1 MLALTTP
8 VPTTSFHDLQAI
20 FLAEVLPRIETH
32 AEVSFRGLR
41 CHHQKEEFLAEM
53 VALAWRWFL
62 RLIEKGKD
70 PLAFPTAL
78 ATYAARA
85 VKSGRRLT
93 GQERSK
99 EVLSP
104 VARHKHGIK
113 VEPLPSSTRRPY
125 DDFYGD
131 VHGQQ
136 DLDAFEERLKDNTMT
151 PPPDAAAFRIDFP
164 SWLKTRTERDRR
176 IIEDMMQ
183 DERTLDLAR
192 KHGISPARVSQLRR
206 EFMDDW
212 NRFCGEYPTS
222 PSPPRRN
229 PDE

>member
-1 MLALTTP
+1 MLAPATP
-8 VPTTSFHDLQAI
+8 APCSPTHALQAA
-20 FLAEVLPRIETH
+20 FLNEVLPRIETH
-32 AEVSFRGLR
+32 AQVCFHGVR
-41 CHHQKEEFLAEM
+41 CHHRKEEFTAEM

-78 ATYAARA
+78 ATYAAKA
-85 VKSGRRLT
+85 VKSGRRLA

-104 VARHKHGIK
+104 VARHKHGVK
-113 VEPLPSSTRRPY
+113 VEPLPCSTRRPY

-136 DLDAFEERLKDNTMT
+136 ELDAFEERLRDNSMT

-164 SWLKTRTERDRR
+164 SWLKTRTDRDRR

-192 KHGISPARVSQLRR
+192 KHGISPGRVSQLRR

-212 NRFCGEYPTS
+212 NRFCAPPEEAPTCL
-222 PSPPRRN
+222 PC
-229 PDE
+229 

>member
-1 MLALTTP
+1 MVAS
-8 VPTTSFHDLQAI
+8 PTTAPDAPLSALQAT

-32 AEVSFRGLR
+32 AEVCFGGLR
-41 CHHQKEEFLAEM
+41 CHHRREEFTAEM
-53 VALAWRWFL
+53 VALAWLWFL
-62 RLIEKGKD
+62 RLVERGKD
-70 PLAFPTAL
+70 PLAFPTAI
-78 ATYAARA
+78 ATYAAKA

-104 VARHKHGIK
+104 VARHRHGVK
-113 VEPLPSSTRRPY
+113 VEPLPSSTRR
-125 DDFYGD
+125 DFEDFYGT

-136 DLDAFEERLKDNTMT
+136 DLDAFEERLRDNSMT

-164 SWLKTRTERDRR
+164 SWLRTRTDRDRR

-183 DERTLDLAR
+183 DERTMALAR
-192 KHGISPARVSQLRR
+192 KHGISPGRVSQLRR

-212 NRFCGEYPTS
+212 NHFCGLDAPTAC
-222 PSPPRRN
+222 
-229 PDE
+229 

>member
-1 MLALTTP
+1 ML
-8 VPTTSFHDLQAI
+8 TSVTLAPDAPLHTLHAT
-20 FLAEVLPRIETH
+20 FLSEVLPRIETH
-32 AEVSFRGLR
+32 AEVCFRGVR
-41 CHHQKEEFLAEM
+41 CPHRQEEFKAEM

-62 RLIEKGKD
+62 RLVERGKD
-70 PLAFPTAL
+70 PCEFPTAI
-78 ATYAARA
+78 ASYAAKA

-104 VARHKHGIK
+104 VARHRHGVK
-113 VEPLPSSTRRPY
+113 VEPLPSSTRR
-125 DDFYGD
+125 DFEDFYGT

-136 DLDAFEERLKDNTMT
+136 DLDAFEERLRDNSMT
-151 PPPDAAAFRIDFP
+151 PPPEAAAFRIDFP
-164 SWLKTRTERDRR
+164 SWLRTRTDRDRR

-192 KHGISPARVSQLRR
+192 KHGISPGRVSQLRR

-212 NRFCGEYPTS
+212 NHFCGLEPVAAG
-222 PSPPRRN
+222 
-229 PDE
+229 